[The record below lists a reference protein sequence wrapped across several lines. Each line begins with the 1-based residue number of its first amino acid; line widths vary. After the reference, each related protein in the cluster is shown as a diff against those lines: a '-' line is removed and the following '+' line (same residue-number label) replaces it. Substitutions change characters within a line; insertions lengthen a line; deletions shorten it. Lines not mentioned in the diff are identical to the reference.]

1 VPAPSPTT
9 ATRPTTATTAT
20 TTPSSTT
27 SSTRTTAT
35 TATTTR
41 GVDVTVRGVVATV
54 SASAKVITLARPV
67 GGVANVALTADTQI
81 VRANGMPASL
91 ADVMVGATV
100 EATGRPGT
108 VGTLVARRMTLL

>member
-9 ATRPTTATTAT
+9 ATRPTTATTAN
-20 TTPSSTT
+20 TPAPTT
-27 SSTRTTAT
+27 SSTLGTAT

-108 VGTLVARRMTLL
+108 AGTLVARRLTLL